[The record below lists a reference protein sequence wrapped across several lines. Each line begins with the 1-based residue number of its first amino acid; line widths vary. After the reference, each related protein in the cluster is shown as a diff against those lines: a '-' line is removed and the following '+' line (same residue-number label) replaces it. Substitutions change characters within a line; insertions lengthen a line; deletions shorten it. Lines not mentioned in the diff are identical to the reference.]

1 MVKSQSKVFQGQKM
15 TTQAP
20 NDPPN
25 NPATCD
31 HYPTSTGA
39 LNAHCYC
46 ISLDQAALAQ
56 AFRDEVGDDAVY
68 DLVQERCPHLFSAHP
83 VFIDQQRVKDIQQL
97 LLGIEHIVAL
107 PSYRAHVLKHA
118 PAIARHNTRH
128 VRGVFFAYDFHINQ
142 EELGLIEINTNAGG
156 AMLNAMLAR
165 AQYACCEAVQKELM
179 SAPSSTDF
187 ETEIIAMF
195 QQEWALSGQ
204 TTPLT
209 SIAIVDENVG
219 MQYLYPEF
227 LLFQNLFQK
236 HGINAIVCSPDQLR
250 FEDGS
255 VRYQEQTIDLI
266 YNRLTDFYLEQSE
279 HQHLHQAYLSD
290 AIVLTPHP
298 QAHALYADK
307 RNLAVFSSHQA
318 LEALGVSP
326 AIQHLLLKYVPH
338 TELVHPDKA
347 DFLWKNRR
355 QFFFKPCT
363 GFGSRAAYR
372 GDKLTTKVWQEI
384 LAGDYVAQTLI
395 IPGERCLSNTN
406 SDGKMKFDLRAYTYT
421 GKLQWLAARLYQG
434 QTTNFRTKGGGF
446 APVYAV

>member
-1 MVKSQSKVFQGQKM
+1 M
-15 TTQAP
+15 THPAP
-20 NDPPN
+20 SDPSNTRSTCNDYQT
-25 NPATCD
+25 NPR
-31 HYPTSTGA
+31 A
-39 LNAHCYC
+39 LNANCYC

-56 AFRDEVGDDAVY
+56 AFREEVGDDTVY
-68 DLVQERCPHLFSAHP
+68 DLVQERCPHLFSAYP
-83 VFIDQQRVKDIQQL
+83 VFIDKQQVAEIQQL
-97 LLGIEHIVAL
+97 LFGIENIVAL
-107 PSYRAHVLKHA
+107 PSYRAHVLKNA

-156 AMLNAMLAR
+156 AMLNSMLAR

-179 SAPSSTDF
+179 SAPSIADF
-187 ETEIIAMF
+187 EAEIVAMF
-195 QQEWALSGQ
+195 QQEWALSGK
-204 TTPLT
+204 TTPLK
-209 SIAIVDENVG
+209 SIAIVDENVST
-219 MQYLYPEF
+219 QYLYPEF

-236 HGINAIVCSPDQLR
+236 HGIDAVVCSPDQLL
-250 FEDGS
+250 FADGLVS
-255 VRYQEQTIDLI
+255 YQGRTIDLI

-290 AIVLTPHP
+290 AIVMTPHP

-307 RNLAVFSSHQA
+307 RNLTVFSSHQA

-326 AIQHLLLKYVPH
+326 AVQHLLLKYVPH
-338 TELVHPDKA
+338 TELVQADKA

-395 IPGERCLSNTN
+395 VPGERYLSNTDT
-406 SDGKMKFDLRAYTYT
+406 DGKMKFDLRAYTYT

-446 APVYAV
+446 APIYTV